1 MPMNTS
7 LVGRSYPETHYR
19 VTAEA
24 TERYARATNE
34 TNPRYFEGAAD
45 LVAPPLF
52 PVVYHPR
59 ALGHAIGDPELGIDF
74 KRALHGEQDMRFR
87 APIRPGDEITT
98 TARIEAIREKGTG
111 ETLSLD
117 LVSHNQ
123 DGVAVESTL
132 FTLFVRGPSGG
143 PKGERPKEDAPT
155 PASEPVARVAQQL
168 DPDQTYRYSEASGD
182 RTKIHLDADAARRA
196 GLPGIIGH
204 GLCTMAFVSRALI
217 DSLAD
222 GDPSRLERLTLRFAL
237 PVIPGETIETRVWAG
252 DEDGLYRFETLDAR
266 GAPVVSQGRAEIG
279 RKG

>member
-1 MPMNTS
+1 MNAN
-7 LVGRSYPETHYR
+7 LVGRSYPATRYL

-24 TERYARATNE
+24 TQRYARATNE

-74 KRALHGEQDMRFR
+74 KRALHGEQEMRFH

-98 TARIEAIREKGTG
+98 TARIDSIRHKGTG
-111 ETLSLD
+111 ETISID

-123 DGVAVESTL
+123 HDVPVESTM
-132 FTLFVRGPSGG
+132 FTLFVRGPRGDG
-143 PKGERPKEDAPT
+143 RAKEDPPA
-155 PASEPVARVAQQL
+155 PASEPVARVSQQL

-182 RTKIHLDADAARRA
+182 RTKIHLDDEAARRA

-204 GLCTMAFVSRALI
+204 GLCTMAFVARALV
-217 DSLAD
+217 DTLAEA
-222 GDPSRLERLTLRFAL
+222 DPARLERLSLRFAL
-237 PVIPGETIETRVWAG
+237 PVIPGETIETAIWGGEEAG
-252 DEDGLYRFETLDAR
+252 VYRFEARDPR
-266 GAPVVSQGRAEIG
+266 GAPVVTHGRAEIG
-279 RKG
+279 GEGR